1 MRRSISTTSRC
12 SAPDE
17 ARRRLSSGSGA
28 GSHGAAWP
36 VAMHAPRRPA
46 PALSSAR
53 ISRSRA
59 GSIGPSSAGPRSAA
73 RRSSSSRARRGRDAR
88 SHRELVLSMVT
99 AAPHGDGKLC
109 IPLPSE
115 RHPLSRRA
123 DPPRRGS
130 AGISQLPAS
139 AALRFRR
146 VDAPAGP
153 ASRARRDSGRC
164 ARSPSDEARGFAAL
178 HFAAASFHVPSR
190 RRRTLVRRTDTCIG
204 RPVRASAKSSVRV

>member
-59 GSIGPSSAGPRSAA
+59 GSIGPSSAGARSAA

-115 RHPLSRRA
+115 RQPLSTGWPAMSRLRRDLPIA
-123 DPPRRGS
+123 RLRGS
-130 AGISQLPAS
+130 ALPAHRRTGGPRVTRS
-139 AALRFRR
+139 ARQWSLRPLAEDE
-146 VDAPAGP
+146 V
-153 ASRARRDSGRC
+153 RA
-164 ARSPSDEARGFAAL
+164 FAAL

-190 RRRTLVRRTDTCIG
+190 RRSTLVRRTDTCIG
-204 RPVRASAKSSVRV
+204 RPVWASAKSSVRV